1 VPSDKGY
8 RFYVQTIGEGIELD
22 PEAARRLR
30 TRFARAGHAMD
41 DWVEAAGQMLAE
53 LADSMAV
60 VTFPS
65 ASRARLRQIEMVPLR
80 DLLAML
86 IVVLQGARLMQQL
99 VPLSEP
105 VSQDELKAVG
115 NKLSALYAGLDRGQM
130 RERKAELSPLEA
142 QAKEGTLAAMQEADE
157 DAYDPHI
164 DGLRRLMRQ
173 PELGDEERVGVL
185 MDLVEERVV
194 LRRVLA
200 QAAESGHIQVIIG
213 TENDMQALWP
223 FSLVLCPYGLRGELA
238 GILGVLGPTRLAYIS
253 ALGGVRLVSDLMTE
267 TVSAI

>member
-1 VPSDKGY
+1 
-8 RFYVQTIGEGIELD
+8 
-22 PEAARRLR
+22 
-30 TRFARAGHAMD
+30 
-41 DWVEAAGQMLAE
+41 
-53 LADSMAV
+53 
-60 VTFPS
+60 
-65 ASRARLRQIEMVPLR
+65 
-80 DLLAML
+80 
-86 IVVLQGARLMQQL
+86 
-99 VPLSEP
+99 
-105 VSQDELKAVG
+105 
-115 NKLSALYAGLDRGQM
+115 
-130 RERKAELSPLEA
+130 
-142 QAKEGTLAAMQEADE
+142 MQEADE